1 MPLVSVIEGENESR
15 SLTTRSSLV
24 SFLLTKSS
32 GMLNR
37 DSIFFSFAY
46 TVLLI
51 IGSLSF
57 FALLKSITLSS
68 FMMWILSSLNSSIEH
83 LTARKQTF
91 KRKMFVS
98 LHRILMGS
106 CGFILLFF
114 IGTSVVFSQSGGED
128 FAPNSWEYR
137 WFLLD
142 GWVGLLYLFGEFT
155 EAKH

>member
-1 MPLVSVIEGENESR
+1 
-15 SLTTRSSLV
+15 
-24 SFLLTKSS
+24 
-32 GMLNR
+32 
-37 DSIFFSFAY
+37 
-46 TVLLI
+46 
-51 IGSLSF
+51 
-57 FALLKSITLSS
+57 
-68 FMMWILSSLNSSIEH
+68 MMWILSSLNSSIEH

-142 GWVGLLYLFGEFT
+142 GWVGMLYLFGELKSFCHSKDKKKCRSSLDYCFLQFFPYSLLIDSLHLET
-155 EAKH
+155 DWIESSNVDVR